1 MVEYRIQNKVRT
13 SYAALSGFAGEL
25 YQKMIEQ
32 RMTSDFAVEEIL
44 AEAEAP
50 FFTKNDDE
58 KAPVGFWR
66 GEFWGKWIISAVRA
80 CKYEHNEKLWQIIRA
95 SVDKIMSTADGNGYI
110 GTYKDPTLVLPA
122 SKELA
127 QQLIGIRCDFC
138 WNVWCQKYT
147 LWGLIEAYE
156 LFGDEGILT
165 AAKRLA
171 DQLIDVVAA
180 HGVNPCETGTFFG
193 VASGSIMKPILLLYR
208 HTGDEK
214 LLDFALQIAN
224 GFENDEAKC
233 IKIIKKSLLG
243 IPVHLWNHDN
253 PVATG
258 RTRYASQKAYE
269 MMSCFEGICE
279 LYRITGIEKYLTAT
293 KKFYD
298 LILEYEYNRLMCVG
312 FNDRFLYASSIEDA
326 VSEPCDIIHF
336 LRLTADL
343 YAITGECRY
352 ADLYEAAFLNP
363 FLASITRDGSWGARA
378 IRSMSHHVSERN
390 IVDMKYNHCCVNN
403 MPRAFENA
411 AQSVVA
417 LGSDQI
423 FVNLYLPSRIALDG
437 KAIHISDG
445 YVRDCRVTVC
455 VHSARRQTL
464 CLRIPSWSKQTQIL
478 QGGVLHT
485 PACGNYFALPLDVG
499 DTELTICFDRTPRLS
514 NADYFRDVF
523 PLTPFLKKRYD
534 LDLPAQNISEDRA
547 TLCIGPTLLS
557 MSTQLGTTWEEML
570 QKETVNNR
578 TTSVTAEPIS
588 CDGTLACYRVT
599 LQTEKE
605 TQIIP
610 MCDYASASNRFQPND
625 FSIFI

>member
-1 MVEYRIQNKVRT
+1 MVEYLAKDKVTAPRAKLLGY
-13 SYAALSGFAGEL
+13 SGALYA
-25 YQKMIEQ
+25 KIIEQ
-32 RMTSDFAVEEIL
+32 RMTSAFAQSNIL
-44 AEAEAP
+44 AEAEEQ
-50 FFTKNDDE
+50 FFTKKDDD

-80 CKYEHNEKLWQIIRA
+80 CKYEANKPLEEIIRA
-95 SVDKIMSTADGNGYI
+95 SVQKIISTADETGYI
-110 GTYKDPTLVLPA
+110 GTYKDPTLVMPA
-122 SKELA
+122 PKEIA
-127 QQLIGIRCDFC
+127 FQLIGIGCDFC
-138 WNVWCQKYT
+138 WSIWCQKYT

-156 LFGDEGILT
+156 LLGDSKILT
-165 AAKRLA
+165 AAHRLA
-171 DQLIDVVAA
+171 NQLIDVVAS

-193 VASGSIMKPILLLYR
+193 VASGSIMKPMLLLYR
-208 HTGDEK
+208 HTADPK

-258 RTRYASQKAYE
+258 RTRHASQKAYE
-269 MMSCFEGICE
+269 MMSCFEGLCE

-298 LILEYEYNRLMCVG
+298 LIMEYEYNRLLCVG
-312 FNDRFLYASSIEDA
+312 FNDRFLYASSVEDA
-326 VSEPCDIIHF
+326 VSEPCDIVHF
-336 LRLTADL
+336 LRLTHDL
-343 YAITGECRY
+343 YLLTGEAKY
-352 ADLYEAAFLNP
+352 AELYELAFINP
-363 FLASITRDGSWGARA
+363 LLASITRDGSWGARA
-378 IRSMSHHVSERN
+378 IRSSSHHISERN

-403 MPRAFENA
+403 LPRAFENA
-411 AQSVVA
+411 AETVA
-417 LGSDQI
+417 AFDGDAI
-423 FVNLYLPSRIALDG
+423 FLNLYLPAVLCRDDDSIS
-437 KAIHISDG
+437 ISDG
-445 YVRDCRVTVC
+445 YTQECKVEIRT
-455 VHSARRQTL
+455 SLKQARTL
-464 CLRIPSWSKQTQIL
+464 CLRIPSWSHQTTL
-478 QGGVLHT
+478 LCNGTTHT
-485 PACGNYFALPLDVG
+485 PTAGTYFHLPIQAG
-499 DTELTICFDRTPRLS
+499 ETTMQIQFDRTPRILH
-514 NADYFRDVF
+514 ADYFRDVF

-534 LDLPAQNISEDRA
+534 LDLPAQNISEDRS